1 MGFNILE
8 IMNGATRAAVEGVE
22 AYEEIKLDLEQ
33 IEVTRHNKYS
43 MDDLEELATSIL
55 MDGLQEPLILGR
67 VNGKFLLSGGHRR
80 AQALKILKAEGHE
93 EITKAIPCRFK
104 DMTEIQFRLSL
115 LIGNTFNRKMTDY
128 DLMNQAAEW
137 KEVLTQARKEKL
149 LVLESGKR
157 VRDYV
162 AEILGESKTKVAQLE
177 AINNNAVREVKEQF
191 AAGGMGIT
199 SAYETSRLTPDAQ
212 KEVAAAVEEG
222 ADVKSEEIKQIAEEK
237 KSKRKTKEEETKQE
251 NVSDTDTTEEE
262 RENARKLHAV
272 KMIEKYYLYL
282 SEEETEIL
290 ERMLEDCKRR
300 KREYGLEDCGQT
312 V

>member
-1 MGFNILE
+1 MGFNFLE
-8 IMNGATRAAVEGVE
+8 LMNGATRAAVEGVE
-22 AYEEIKLDLEQ
+22 SYEEIKLDLAQ

-80 AQALKILKAEGHE
+80 AQALEILKAEGNE
-93 EITKAIPCRFK
+93 GITKAVPCRFK
-104 DMTEIQFRLSL
+104 DMTETQFRLSL

-137 KEVLTQARKEKL
+137 KEVLTKARMEKL
-149 LVLESGKR
+149 FVLENGKR

-177 AINNNAVREVKEQF
+177 AINNNAVPEVKEQF

-199 SAYETSRLTPDAQ
+199 SAYEVSKLTPDAQ

-222 ADVKSEEIKQIAEEK
+222 VDIKSEEIKQIAEEK
-237 KSKRKTKEEETKQE
+237 KSRRKSKEEETKEQS
-251 NVSDTDTTEEE
+251 VSDTDTAEEE
-262 RENARKLHAV
+262 KENARKLHAI
-272 KMIEKYYLYL
+272 KMIERYYVYL
-282 SEEETEIL
+282 SQEETEIL

-300 KREYGLEDCGQT
+300 KREYALPED
-312 V
+312 

>member
-22 AYEEIKLDLEQ
+22 TYEEIKLDLEQ

-80 AQALKILKAEGHE
+80 TQAIKILKSEGHE
-93 EITKAIPCRFK
+93 EITKSIPCRFK
-104 DMTEIQFRLSL
+104 DMTETQFRLSL

-137 KEVLTQARKEKL
+137 KEVLTQARKEGL
-149 LVLESGKR
+149 LILESGKR

-177 AINNNAVREVKEQF
+177 AINNNAVPEVKKQF
-191 AAGGMGIT
+191 AAGSMGIT
-199 SAYETSRLTPDAQ
+199 SAYETSRLTEGAQ
-212 KEVAAAVEEG
+212 KEVAAAVGEG
-222 ADVKSEEIKQIAEEK
+222 ADIKSEEIRQIAEEK
-237 KSKRKTKEEETKQE
+237 KNKRKTREEIAQE
-251 NVSDTDTTEEE
+251 QNVSDTDTTEEE
-262 RENARKLHAV
+262 KENARKLHAV
-272 KMIEKYYLYL
+272 KSIEKYYIYL
-282 SEEETEIL
+282 SLEETEIL

-300 KREYGLEDCGQT
+300 KREYALPED
-312 V
+312 